1 MHNLNLKISI
11 IRIIL
16 ISFWLP
22 KILFAQ
28 QSDCDLK
35 RDTDGIKVY
44 TCNEA
49 NESFK
54 SLRAEF
60 VLENAKMEDVKN
72 FLWDVSNYVTWQY
85 NMIEAERLSSSGTDE
100 MSYRS
105 EIDAPWPV
113 ENRELVVKVTMKR
126 EENMLKFF
134 IKNTPYN
141 KPPKEDVVRV
151 PFFEASWKVVP
162 DGTSLKVTY
171 TLRIDP
177 GGSVPPFLVN
187 IAMAEGPYVS
197 FKKLKE
203 QFGK

>member
-1 MHNLNLKISI
+1 MLNCSLKSSTFFTIF
-11 IRIIL
+11 L
-16 ISFWLP
+16 CYVFPQFSFG
-22 KILFAQ
+22 Q
-28 QSDCDLK
+28 QEDCDLK

-44 TCNEA
+44 TCEEA
-49 NESFK
+49 NERFK

-60 VLENAKMEDVKN
+60 VLENVKMEDLKN
-72 FLWDVSNYVTWQY
+72 FLWDVNNYVTWQY
-85 NMIEAERLSSSGTDE
+85 NMIVAERLSSSGNEE
-100 MSYRS
+100 MTYRS

-113 ENRELVVKVTMKR
+113 ENRELVVKVTMQQEK
-126 EENMLKFF
+126 NMMKFF

-141 KPPKEDVVRV
+141 KTPKEDVVRV
-151 PFFEASWKVVP
+151 PYFEASWTVVP

-203 QFGK
+203 QFVK

>member
-1 MHNLNLKISI
+1 MRQSYFNPSTF
-11 IRIIL
+11 IRL
-16 ISFWLP
+16 LFFLCFCNISFG
-22 KILFAQ
+22 

-44 TCNEA
+44 TCEEA

-60 VLENAKMEDVKN
+60 VLENTTMEEVKN

-85 NMIEAERLSSSGTDE
+85 NMIEAERVSSSGSEE
-100 MSYRS
+100 MVYRS

-113 ENRELVVKVTMKR
+113 ENRELMVRVTLQR
-126 EENMLKFF
+126 EEKMMKLF
-134 IKNTPYN
+134 IKSVPYS

-151 PFFEASWKVVP
+151 PFFEASWLVVP
-162 DGTSLKVTY
+162 EGNSLKVTY
-171 TLRIDP
+171 SLRIDP
-177 GGSVPPFLVN
+177 GGSVPAWLVN
-187 IAMAEGPYVS
+187 LAMAEGPYVS

-203 QFGK
+203 HFGK